1 MDYSNKTY
9 EELVKEEE
17 RLCDKYNEMSDECAN
32 EGLSYKDFC
41 ERAKDV
47 KEQLYFIGKHM
58 RLKKS
63 PTVEYGKEW
72 KGDLYT
78 LERFIDL
85 VKNGGFIDD
94 DGFGYYA
101 TDEVKSDITIYPS
114 DIMENIYRK
123 DFTHIIWFNR

>member
-17 RLCDKYNEMSDECAN
+17 RLYDRYNEMSDECAN

-41 ERAKDV
+41 KRAKDV
-47 KEQLYFIGKHM
+47 KEQLYFIGKYM

-101 TDEVKSDITIYPS
+101 TDDVKSDITIYPS